1 MSQTGRA
8 RALRKQST
16 DAERLLWS
24 RLRNRRMMGLKFRR
38 QAPIGRYIVDFVCH
52 ERNLI
57 IEVDGGQH
65 QERQAADRIRTEW
78 LNSQG
83 FTVVRYW
90 NNEVLVELEGVL
102 ESIRMAL
109 EGDPSP

>member
-24 RLRNRRMMGLKFRR
+24 RLRNRRLMGLKFRR
-38 QAPIGRYIVDFVCH
+38 QTPIGRYIVDFVCH

-65 QERQAADRIRTEW
+65 QERQADDLSRTEW

-83 FTVVRYW
+83 FTVIRYW
-90 NNEVLVELEGVL
+90 NNQVLGELDGVL
-102 ESIRMAL
+102 ESIRMTL
-109 EGDPSP
+109 EPVPSP